1 MSFADCSRQQNVRRQ
16 STNFN
21 IARDGGAAEDSTIRN
36 VLLTSAGI
44 PADVVGVS
52 LDGQTYVL
60 PPDLKLSKVDAS
72 TRWRTFWYEVGDDD

>member
-1 MSFADCSRQQNVRRQ
+1 M
-16 STNFN
+16 
-21 IARDGGAAEDSTIRN
+21 
-36 VLLTSAGI
+36 LLTSAGI